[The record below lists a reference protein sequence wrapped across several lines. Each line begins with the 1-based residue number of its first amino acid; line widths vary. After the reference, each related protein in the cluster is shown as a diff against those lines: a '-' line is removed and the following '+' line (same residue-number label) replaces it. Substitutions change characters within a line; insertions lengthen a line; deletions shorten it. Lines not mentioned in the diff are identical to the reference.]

1 MQLKIAKFLLDIESV
16 IQEIET
22 VKTKT
27 NNNFNSFQSDI
38 LLQRAVERDLEIIGE
53 AIRKII
59 ELDPTISITSA
70 KNIIGLR
77 NIISHAY
84 DSIEPEMIWGIIQ
97 NNIPMATFTL
107 RPFVGERQRTI
118 PHRNIP
124 MATCAILPTCG

>member
-1 MQLKIAKFLLDIESV
+1 MQPKLLKFILDIESV
-16 IQEIET
+16 LLEIEL

-27 NNNFNSFQSDI
+27 ENNFNAFKADI

-53 AIRKII
+53 AIRKML
-59 ELDPTISITSA
+59 ELDPSINITSA

-97 NNIPMATFTL
+97 NNIPVLAI
-107 RPFVGERQRTI
+107 EINTI
-118 PHRNIP
+118 K
-124 MATCAILPTCG
+124 T

>member
-1 MQLKIAKFLLDIESV
+1 MQPSILKFLLDIQSV
-16 IQEIET
+16 IQEIEL

-27 NNNFNSFQSDI
+27 NNDFTSFKSDI

-59 ELDPTISITSA
+59 EIDSSIQITSA

-84 DSIEPEMIWGIIQ
+84 DSVEPEMIWGIIQ
-97 NNIPMATFTL
+97 NNIPVLAQEINKIK
-107 RPFVGERQRTI
+107 G
-118 PHRNIP
+118 
-124 MATCAILPTCG
+124 A